1 MHGGRS
7 RGWLTR
13 LAAVVALV
21 AAVVGAAGCTP
32 GDSRSVTDQLID
44 ATLKVGSVPA
54 KYVALVVAAGNV
66 CVGVSAPLIAS
77 QIDAESAWNEKAVSP
92 ADAKGLSQ
100 FTPATW
106 QQLGRDANGNGVN
119 SPFDPADAIDAQAR
133 YDCQLLAQ
141 VNGYIKTGRLSGN
154 PTDLMLAAYN
164 AGLGKVLAVGGLPS
178 QLPAETQGYI
188 ARIHKLMTTRYAI
201 IELPPPG
208 GVGNVA
214 AVKEAA
220 RWIGTP
226 YVWGGGDL
234 EQPTG
239 IGRDGRGPG
248 WDCSS
253 LTRHAIWIA
262 SGRKI
267 EIPRV
272 SSAQAVAGKPVPP
285 VLASMAP
292 GDVIAF
298 SIHGGGIDHV
308 GLYAGNGTMIHA
320 PRTGKNVEQ
329 VDLTDAYW
337 SKLNWTVR
345 RFM

>member
-1 MHGGRS
+1 VNAYIKSG
-7 RGWLTR
+7 R
-13 LAAVVALV
+13 LA
-21 AAVVGAAGCTP
+21 
-32 GDSRSVTDQLID
+32 GD
-44 ATLKVGSVPA
+44 
-54 KYVALVVAAGNV
+54 
-66 CVGVSAPLIAS
+66 
-77 QIDAESAWNEKAVSP
+77 
-92 ADAKGLSQ
+92 
-100 FTPATW
+100 
-106 QQLGRDANGNGVN
+106 
-119 SPFDPADAIDAQAR
+119 
-133 YDCQLLAQ
+133 
-141 VNGYIKTGRLSGN
+141 

-164 AGLGKVLAVGGLPS
+164 AGMGKVLPTGGVPS
-178 QLPAETQGYI
+178 QLPAATQAYI
-188 ARIHKLMTTRYAI
+188 ARIRKLMTKYADI
-201 IELPPPG
+201 TLPTG
-208 GVGNVA
+208 TVGTGNTA

-220 RWIGTP
+220 RWMGTP

-262 SGRKI
+262 SGRTI

-272 SSAQAVAGKPVPP
+272 SSAQAAAGRPVAP
-285 VLASMAP
+285 VLAAMAP

-320 PRTGKNVEQ
+320 PSTGKNVEQ

-337 SKLNWTVR
+337 SKLPWTVR
-345 RFM
+345 RFL